1 MHSAAVIQ
9 PQDGLI
15 SKGVNMGG
23 ESFSRMLSDRAS
35 DDLTGVCEY
44 EDSFPLR

>member
-1 MHSAAVIQ
+1 MRSDTVIQ

-15 SKGVNMGG
+15 SKGVNMGE

-44 EDSFPLR
+44 DD